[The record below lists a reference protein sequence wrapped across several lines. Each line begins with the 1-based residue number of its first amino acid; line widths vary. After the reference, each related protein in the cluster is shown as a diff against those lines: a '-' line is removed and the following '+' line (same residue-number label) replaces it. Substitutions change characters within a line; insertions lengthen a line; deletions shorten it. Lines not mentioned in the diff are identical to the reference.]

1 MKFEDVLG
9 NGRLWAV
16 VYDGDTQNILKEVF
30 DQWGNL
36 DYLENFFAENIL
48 DLMSYFD
55 ITDLEEAV
63 FRTLEDANLMKSVI
77 LDIKP
82 YASLDKYFRPLEN
95 GRWREMLLSKEKA
108 KGCFHPS
115 WLRLYA
121 IRFDANL
128 YLITGGTIKLTRT
141 MNEREHTLR
150 ELVKLETVRN
160 YLIENGVSDLDG
172 LKEIE
177 S

>member
-16 VYDGDTQNILKEVF
+16 IYDEDTQNILKEVF

-55 ITDLEEAV
+55 ITNLEEAV
-63 FRTLEDANLMKSVI
+63 FKTLEDANLMKSVI

-95 GRWREMLLSKEKA
+95 GRWREMLLQK
-108 KGCFHPS
+108 
-115 WLRLYA
+115 
-121 IRFDANL
+121 D
-128 YLITGGTIKLTRT
+128 
-141 MNEREHTLR
+141 
-150 ELVKLETVRN
+150 
-160 YLIENGVSDLDG
+160 VSILPG
-172 LKEIE
+172 
-177 S
+177 

>member
-16 VYDGDTQNILKEVF
+16 IYDGDTQNILKEVF

-36 DYLENFFAENIL
+36 DYLESFFAENIL

-77 LDIKP
+77 LDINLMP
-82 YASLDKYFRPLEN
+82 HSTNISD
-95 GRWREMLLSKEKA
+95 RWRMDAGEK
-108 KGCFHPS
+108 CFC
-115 WLRLYA
+115 
-121 IRFDANL
+121 
-128 YLITGGTIKLTRT
+128 
-141 MNEREHTLR
+141 
-150 ELVKLETVRN
+150 
-160 YLIENGVSDLDG
+160 
-172 LKEIE
+172 LKRRQKDFSILPG
-177 S
+177 